1 MFQLE
6 LRLEVRKLCIN
17 WFSVA
22 VTKIPYAWYVGK
34 VGSLFSSW
42 FWKLRVQDPG
52 DPTVKAI
59 LSTSMEMV
67 EELTDHMIRE
77 GRHPGSHKLTSLR

>member
-1 MFQLE
+1 MGVSLFQLE
-6 LRLEVRKLCIN
+6 LRLEIRKLCIN

-22 VTKIPYAWYVGK
+22 LTKIPYAWYVGK

-59 LSTSMEMV
+59 LYNPTV
-67 EELTDHMIRE
+67 KAI
-77 GRHPGSHKLTSLR
+77 